1 MVIPAAGNII
11 IVPFPFTDL
20 SANKIRPAVVLAS
33 AGRKDWVLCQIT
45 SNPYNDSR
53 AVMLDAAAYAS
64 GALHVTSYA
73 RPGKLF
79 TLNEDVM
86 IGKEATL
93 KRDKFNQVL
102 QAVIK
107 LLRSEAMAA

>member
-1 MVIPAAGNII
+1 MVVPAAGSIV

-33 AGRKDWVLCQIT
+33 AGKKDWVLCQIT
-45 SNPYNDSR
+45 SNPYSDSQ
-53 AVMLDAAAYAS
+53 AVTLDATDFAS

-93 KRDKFNQVL
+93 KREKFRQVVE
-102 QAVIK
+102 AVIK
-107 LLRSEAMAA
+107 LLRSGATAA

>member
-1 MVIPAAGNII
+1 MVIPAAGNIV

-33 AGRKDWVLCQIT
+33 AGKQDWVLCQIT
-45 SNPYNDSR
+45 SNPYSDSR
-53 AVMLDAAAYAS
+53 AVMLDAAAFAS
-64 GALHVTSYA
+64 GALQMTSYA

-79 TLNEDVM
+79 TLNEGVM

-93 KRDKFNQVL
+93 KPEKLRQVIET
-102 QAVIK
+102 VIK
-107 LLRSEAMAA
+107 LLRSGAMA